1 MVEETGDTSHED
13 LTLEPA
19 RPVTKRAPRSLW
31 AVLAVIAVA
40 TGALVVTSGGEGGP
54 PRLPVAL
61 GASSAGRE
69 AAGAMSADM
78 ALAWVTYLAGDDL
91 PALGGE
97 APAYKIVGAVDEGRV
112 RALAAALGLDGDPTH
127 DGSLWRVESADG
139 ILEVYEE
146 GGGSWWFS
154 ASQGSVSGGG
164 SAGCEPGPAV
174 DCAVAEPRVD
184 EPATTVPPEC
194 AADGSD
200 CVTTFECP
208 PDADCA
214 APEPV
219 LPTPAADLPSEDEAR
234 QIALDL
240 LAEATGID
248 LGDAKVTVD
257 GPYDA
262 WYIMVEP
269 RLDGTP
275 VSGWQASVG
284 VGPHGEILNAAGT
297 LGTAE
302 RVGDYPLIDTR
313 AAVDRLNEMQGGYYG
328 DPVPLGAP
336 DGVTRDAGVAV
347 AEDPAGSDPGAAPT
361 TTVVPQCKVQ
371 PDGSEVCEL
380 SETGVAIECPDQV
393 PVPEPAVEPGD
404 DPVQS
409 IYPGVDCAQTGICYD
424 TVPPAD
430 AEGAPETTLA
440 SPICT
445 EPIPYPYPEPEPVEI
460 TLHEAEPVLIAMP
473 AFDRGSEM
481 YLVPGYRLSGD
492 DGAVVEVIAVAD
504 DSLAPTTTVPETT
517 ETTEGPTPPPT
528 SCETAVEDD
537 GSGTTHTVQTCPEPS
552 GDPVVLEEGQEP
564 EIGVGYY
571 VDVNVITGHCNWVSV
586 QVADRWWWA
595 EKSEAELAEWSTPT
609 EGGTFTLIDENHAQF
624 VGDSAGRKTADLTI
638 FGDGT
643 QPPGCA

>member
-54 PRLPVAL
+54 PRLPIAL
-61 GASSAGRE
+61 GASGGARE

-97 APAYKIVGAVDEGRV
+97 APAYKIVGTVDEARV
-112 RALAAALGLDGDPTH
+112 RALAAALGLDGDPAR
-127 DGSLWRVESADG
+127 DGTLWRVESADG

-146 GGGSWWFS
+146 GGGSWWYS
-154 ASQGSVSGGG
+154 LSQPSVDGGG
-164 SAGCEPGPAV
+164 SSAGCEPGPAEE
-174 DCAVAEPRVD
+174 CAVPEPRVD

-194 AADGSD
+194 AADGAD

-214 APEPV
+214 APEPI
-219 LPTPAADLPSEDEAR
+219 LPVPAADLPSEEEAR

-240 LAEATGID
+240 LAQATGID
-248 LGDAKVTVD
+248 LADAKVTVD

-262 WYIMVEP
+262 WYVMVEP

-284 VGPHGEILNAAGT
+284 VGPQGQILNAAGT

-302 RVGDYPLIDTR
+302 RVGAYPLIDTR
-313 AAVDRLNEMQGGYYG
+313 AAIDRLNEMQGGYYG
-328 DPVPLGAP
+328 DPMPLGAP
-336 DGVTRDAGVAV
+336 DGVSRDAAVAV
-347 AEDPAGSDPGAAPT
+347 AEDPASTEPDVAPT
-361 TTVVPQCKVQ
+361 TTSVAPQCKVQ
-371 PDGSEVCEL
+371 PDGSEICEY
-380 SETGVAIECPDQV
+380 SSVGVAIGCPEQA
-393 PVPEPAVEPGD
+393 PAPK
-404 DPVQS
+404 P
-409 IYPGVDCAQTGICYD
+409 YPGVDCGQTGVCYEP
-424 TVPPAD
+424 VPPV
-430 AEGAPETTLA
+430 EGDGVPETTLVP
-440 SPICT
+440 SPECT
-445 EPIPYPYPEPEPVEI
+445 EPYPYPEPEPVEI
-460 TLHEAEPVLIAMP
+460 TLHEAESVLIAMP
-473 AFDRGSEM
+473 ALDGGSEM

-504 DSLAPTTTVPETT
+504 DSLAPTTTVPATT
-517 ETTEGPTPPPT
+517 ETTQGSTPPST
-528 SCETAVEDD
+528 SCETVTEDD

-552 GDPVVLEEGQEP
+552 GDPMILEEGQEP

-571 VDVNVITGHCNWVSV
+571 VGEVNTHCGWFTW
-586 QVADRWWWA
+586 AGRWWA
-595 EKSEAELAEWSTPT
+595 TDEPTPLPWSTPT
-609 EGGTFTLIDENHAQF
+609 EGGTFTLSTPDEGTF
-624 VGDSAGRKTADLTI
+624 VGDAEGTKTAVFSARGPESEL
-638 FGDGT
+638 
-643 QPPGCA
+643 PLCA